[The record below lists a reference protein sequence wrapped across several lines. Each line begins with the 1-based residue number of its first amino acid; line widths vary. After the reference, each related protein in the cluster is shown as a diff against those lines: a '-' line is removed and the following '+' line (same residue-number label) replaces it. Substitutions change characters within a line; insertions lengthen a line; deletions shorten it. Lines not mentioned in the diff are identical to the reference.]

1 MVIPNSKNYFITDG
15 DWGTGKVLV
24 CTGKWEPNL
33 IEVMKNN
40 SLYNLRLSSFAG
52 WCDNDIK
59 FLSTLEFLKGVEIYG
74 SSEIRDLT
82 PLYSLANLEFLAID
96 DYMKTDLDFSK
107 FTELKIC
114 LISWCSKYK
123 NLFKVNTLKHLLINK
138 YPYENFNELS
148 NLKNLEILDVT
159 SRKLQSLDGIQDLN
173 KLKVLKL
180 FRCTSLVE
188 LTGIEHLTELKELD
202 IDTCKKITN
211 LNGCEKLKNLEIINL
226 DNCKEIDSLR
236 LLKNCTKLKSIFI
249 GDSNIKDGDF
259 SELLMLPYLIQFL
272 FAERKH
278 YTLNREEVSLFL
290 KTKREISE

>member
-1 MVIPNSKNYFITDG
+1 MEKNDI
-15 DWGTGKVLV
+15 
-24 CTGKWEPNL
+24 
-33 IEVMKNN
+33 
-40 SLYNLRLSSFAG
+40 YNLRLSWFAG
-52 WCDNDIK
+52 WCDNDIN
-59 FLSTLEFLKGVEIYG
+59 FLSTMEFLKGVEIYG
-74 SSEIRDLT
+74 STEIRDLT
-82 PLYSLANLEFLAID
+82 PLYSLSGLEFLGLD
-96 DYMKTDLDFSK
+96 DYMKADLDFSK
-107 FTELKIC
+107 FGNLKIC
-114 LISWCSKYK
+114 LIYWCSKYK
-123 NLFKVNTLKHLLINK
+123 HLFKVNTLKHLLINK

-180 FRCTSLVE
+180 FRCTSLVD

-211 LNGCEKLKNLEIINL
+211 LNGAEKLKNLEIINL